1 MITQQLLR
9 TLAAVDSV
17 AKQLAAEGNRHAEIE
32 KHVDR
37 MSTNVRRYVLKHPAE
52 FEALLEY
59 YAAGGDLKA

>member
-1 MITQQLLR
+1 MITQKLLR
-9 TLAAVDSV
+9 TLAAVDST
-17 AKQLAAEGNRHAEIE
+17 AKLLAQEGIGHQEVKQQI
-32 KHVDR
+32 DR